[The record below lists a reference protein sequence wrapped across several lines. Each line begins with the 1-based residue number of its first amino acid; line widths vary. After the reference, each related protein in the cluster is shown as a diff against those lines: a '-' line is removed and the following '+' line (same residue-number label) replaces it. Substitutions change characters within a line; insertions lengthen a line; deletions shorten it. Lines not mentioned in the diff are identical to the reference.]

1 LLKVILANTKLVV
14 SIKMQNNFLKIRKP
28 ALTRRGRLKIENS
41 PQSQVGFTFIEL
53 LVVLSLLIT
62 ITFISGSI
70 FFSTFRSSSKTQVS
84 TNLKQKG
91 DYALTTMEKMIREAK
106 EIDCISDKEI
116 ELVYKDGQTTTF
128 SCLSLSDQI
137 ASDSAN
143 SAVLLTPI
151 NCSDFSFIC
160 DLPRVDISFELNQN
174 PDDPLP
180 FKRSVVDFQT
190 SVTARNL

>member
-1 LLKVILANTKLVV
+1 
-14 SIKMQNNFLKIRKP
+14 MQNNFLKIRKP